1 MFRKTLIIMLA
12 AEAISL
18 LSFGFN
24 FLSLPLLILVFA
36 AALVISLKRLEWG
49 VYILFGELFF
59 GSRGHLLEYGFLSL
73 RLVIFAAVFLAWV
86 IKEIEK
92 SKIKNQNDNSKFK
105 ILGQLSW
112 SYWALLLIIILNV
125 LQGYLKKNG
134 LSNVF
139 FDANGYLYLAV
150 LPAVLA
156 GIKTRGQVSNLFQIL
171 GAAIIVIALKT
182 LTLFIWFTYGI
193 TGVATLYHWVI
204 RQDIGEITGNVG
216 SASRIFMQSQFW
228 ALVGFFIFLFSHSP
242 LSSPVKEEE
251 IKKELPLPSWE
262 RVGARGWFAVASAIF
277 SVIMSLSRSF
287 WLGGV
292 AGAIFF
298 AGIWLFHVKGR
309 LGRLGKLGGV
319 ILLIAAVEIGG
330 IYLLSF
336 GSRGISESVSS
347 RGINPAS
354 EAAGGARLLLLP
366 ILLDRIIE
374 APAVGYGFGKTV
386 SYDSFLPDRVKPEN
400 PAGTITSY
408 AFEWGYLDTAL
419 KVGFLG
425 LLVYLIFIARI
436 FRIGIQNV
444 KFKMQNLGI
453 LSGLVALTVLNVTT
467 PYLNHPLGIGYLILA
482 LASFEVFNSESL

>member
-1 MFRKTLIIMLA
+1 MGEGRGEGVVRSCLRHFFRNHESVA
-12 AEAISL
+12 Q
-18 LSFGFN
+18 
-24 FLSLPLLILVFA
+24 
-36 AALVISLKRLEWG
+36 
-49 VYILFGELFF
+49 
-59 GSRGHLLEYGFLSL
+59 
-73 RLVIFAAVFLAWV
+73 FLAWGCRGR
-86 IKEIEK
+86 
-92 SKIKNQNDNSKFK
+92 DFFC
-105 ILGQLSW
+105 
-112 SYWALLLIIILNV
+112 
-125 LQGYLKKNG
+125 GYLA
-134 LSNVF
+134 F
-139 FDANGYLYLAV
+139 
-150 LPAVLA
+150 PCER
-156 GIKTRGQVSNLFQIL
+156 GIRE
-171 GAAIIVIALKT
+171 
-182 LTLFIWFTYGI
+182 
-193 TGVATLYHWVI
+193 
-204 RQDIGEITGNVG
+204 IGEIRGGNPAYCG
-216 SASRIFMQSQFW
+216 C
-228 ALVGFFIFLFSHSP
+228 
-242 LSSPVKEEE
+242 
-251 IKKELPLPSWE
+251 
-262 RVGARGWFAVASAIF
+262 
-277 SVIMSLSRSF
+277 
-287 WLGGV
+287 
-292 AGAIFF
+292 
-298 AGIWLFHVKGR
+298 
-309 LGRLGKLGGV
+309 
-319 ILLIAAVEIGG
+319 
-330 IYLLSF
+330 YLLSF